1 MVTRGRRK
9 RVDRYQAGKYRN
21 VGAALLESA
30 RALATI
36 AEADDRY
43 GNAIAVIAIH
53 AAIAF
58 NDAVTIAYGEIKSTE
73 GDHERAA
80 DALMEALGGRVPRER
95 VEQLRAV
102 VKKKDSASYQ
112 GEYYAVA
119 DAMMVLGRAEAFA
132 AWAEQMYRQRPP

>member
-9 RVDRYQAGKYRN
+9 RVDRFQAGKYRN

-43 GNAIAVIAIH
+43 GNAIAVAIH

-58 NDAVTIAYGEIKSTE
+58 NDAVTIAYGEIKSTD

-80 DALMEALGGRVPRER
+80 DALVEALGARVPRER

-112 GEYYAVA
+112 GEYYPVA
-119 DAMMVLGRAEAFA
+119 DAVLVLARAEAFA